1 VNLGID
7 AIHAYLEGNG
17 NSFEMTLQRTFKDHL
32 GFVLAKKNKIVL
44 RIYISPSALRHQ
56 SVTSPAPDSF
66 NIRRRGQNLSQL
78 FQHWI
83 YWDGSGWFTLY
94 RVLEMTPSIC
104 GIFSFGFKSGPPSRA
119 TSLPPRDFGCLL
131 GTRFMCCRL
140 KVNAMVREC
149 RPFRGS
155 VIPATTDSDARK
167 AEHGDSARFNGIN
180 TVI

>member
-17 NSFEMTLQRTFKDHL
+17 NSFEITLQRTFKDHL

-44 RIYISPSALRHQ
+44 RIYMSPSALRHQ
-56 SVTSPAPDSF
+56 SVTSP
-66 NIRRRGQNLSQL
+66 
-78 FQHWI
+78 FQHTQK
-83 YWDGSGWFTLY
+83 GSKFIPTIPTFDILGWFWMVHNIPGT
-94 RVLEMTPSIC
+94 RNDPIH
-104 GIFSFGFKSGPPSRA
+104 PPAESSVSASSLAPRA

-155 VIPATTDSDARK
+155 VKPAMTDSDARK
-167 AEHGDSARFNGIN
+167 AEHGDSALFNGIN
-180 TVI
+180 TII